1 MVGTKGKNS
10 EDRKEPASIPPQL
23 SDLHCFTETDGV
35 VTTSK

>member
-1 MVGTKGKNS
+1 MVGSKS
-10 EDRKEPASIPPQL
+10 SQERKEPAHIPAQL